1 MSTLKSS
8 SDHLTINADGA
19 AKDLKFQL
27 NGVQKADLSSAGLTV
42 VGDIVPSSPMSH
54 RNMIINGEMQ
64 VWQRATAATATTS
77 GYTTVDRWNFVETSA
92 GSYTSEQHTMA
103 LAELNTTGHRLAMK
117 VIVTGAD
124 TSIASGDIAYF
135 QTKLEGQDVQNL
147 QYGTANAKTVTLSF
161 WVKSSLAGVYTT
173 CLVSNSATTYYCPVE
188 YTISDADTWEQK
200 TITITP
206 TAGSTTLITNSGGL
220 TPNTAAVGMT
230 LIFNLMSGT
239 GNNGGTTNTWATAN
253 QATSNQTN
261 LLASTHNFYLT
272 GVQLEL
278 GSSATPF
285 EHRTY
290 GDVLDQCDRYY
301 QKYSYDLTS
310 AEYTGL
316 VGFNTS
322 TTQCFTPFM
331 FRKEMRAAPT
341 GTVTVGGTWE
351 HEDTGGN
358 TTCVT
363 TPTID
368 LSGRYSCRFI
378 AAGMSGLNDGDGCS
392 IRRNGALTSYF
403 DLDAEL

>member
-290 GDVLDQCDRYY
+290 GDVLQQCKRYFQRPGGAAFNINVMAGY
-301 QKYSYDLTS
+301 LHSTSRARGVILLPVTMRAKPSMTLTASEFTIRYNGTSSVVGSTS
-310 AEYTGL
+310 ASAAIDASAVLLDITAGSSPFTAGL
-316 VGFNTS
+316 
-322 TTQCFTPFM
+322 
-331 FRKEMRAAPT
+331 AA
-341 GTVTVGGTWE
+341 
-351 HEDTGGN
+351 DMYSN
-358 TTCVT
+358 TTAY
-363 TPTID
+363 ID
-368 LSGRYSCRFI
+368 INS
-378 AAGMSGLNDGDGCS
+378 
-392 IRRNGALTSYF
+392 
-403 DLDAEL
+403 EL

>member
-135 QTKLEGQDVQNL
+135 QTKLEGQDVQNF

-239 GNNGGTTNTWATAN
+239 GNNGGTTNAWATAN

-290 GDVLDQCDRYY
+290 GDVLQQCKRYFQRSGGAAFKINVMAGY
-301 QKYSYDLTS
+301 LQTTSRARGVIRLPVTMRASPSMTLTASEFTIRYNGTSSVVGSTS
-310 AEYTGL
+310 ASASIDASAVLLDITAGSSPCTAGL
-316 VGFNTS
+316 
-322 TTQCFTPFM
+322 
-331 FRKEMRAAPT
+331 AA
-341 GTVTVGGTWE
+341 
-351 HEDTGGN
+351 DMYNN
-358 TTCVT
+358 TTAY
-363 TPTID
+363 ID
-368 LSGRYSCRFI
+368 INS
-378 AAGMSGLNDGDGCS
+378 
-392 IRRNGALTSYF
+392 
-403 DLDAEL
+403 EL